1 MKQKEDKNQENI
13 LKKPETSS
21 KDNGNIVLKVQNFVE
36 ENRKLVIG
44 ISLGVLVFA
53 VLIFFIKGRI
63 EESNREDSINAS
75 VSISRIMQYYQDG
88 NYQTAL
94 NGDSVKKVQ
103 GEKVIGLIEIVNR
116 YEGTD
121 QGKYAALYAA
131 NALLN
136 LNRYQEA
143 KKYFEIALK
152 SPSKIVQEGANAGLA
167 TIYEMEGK
175 YIEAAD
181 YYEQAALIAVELGLK
196 NRYQFFQA
204 LCLEKAG
211 DKEKA
216 EKLYREVI
224 GDNRS
229 DYVNSAKAGL
239 IRLGTIIE

>member
-1 MKQKEDKNQENI
+1 MKQKEEKNQDEI
-13 LKKPETSS
+13 LKQTNISPVDK
-21 KDNGNIVLKVQNFVE
+21 GNLVLRVQNFVE
-36 ENRKLVIG
+36 TNRKLVIG
-44 ISLGVLVFA
+44 ISIGVLVIA
-53 VLIFFIKGRI
+53 VLLFFIKARL
-63 EESNREDSINAS
+63 EESSKEDSIKAS
-75 VSISRIMQYYQDG
+75 VSISRVLQYYQEG
-88 NYQTAL
+88 NYQVAL
-94 NGDSVKKVQ
+94 NGDSVKTVR
-103 GEKVIGLIEIVNR
+103 GEKVIGLIEIVKK

-121 QGKYAALYAA
+121 QGKYAALYTASA
-131 NALLN
+131 YLN
-136 LNRYQEA
+136 LNKPQEA

-152 SPSKIVQEGANAGLA
+152 SPAKIVQEGANAGLA

-175 YIEAAD
+175 YQEAAN

>member
-1 MKQKEDKNQENI
+1 MKQKEDKNQDEIKNH
-13 LKKPETSS
+13 PEISS
-21 KDNGNIVLKVQNFVE
+21 EDKGNIVLKVQNFVE

-44 ISLGVLVFA
+44 VSLGVLVLAILF
-53 VLIFFIKGRI
+53 FFIKNRI
-63 EESNREDSINAS
+63 DESNREDSINAS
-75 VSISRIMQYYQDG
+75 AAISRIMQYYQDG

-103 GEKVIGLIEIVNR
+103 GEKVIGLIEIVNK

-131 NALLN
+131 SALIN
-136 LNRYQEA
+136 LNRYEEA
-143 KKYFEIALK
+143 KRYFEIALK
-152 SPSKIVQEGANAGLA
+152 SPAKIVQEGANAGLA
-167 TIYEMEGK
+167 TIYEIEGNFK
-175 YIEAAD
+175 EAAD
-181 YYEQAALIAVELGLK
+181 HYEQAALIAVELGLK

-211 DKEKA
+211 EKEKA

>member
-1 MKQKEDKNQENI
+1 MKQKEDKIQEEI
-13 LKKPETSS
+13 KKYPEISPED
-21 KDNGNIVLKVQNFVE
+21 KGNIVLKVQNFVE

-44 ISLGVLVFA
+44 ISLGVLVLA
-53 VLIFFIKGRI
+53 VLFFFIKNRI
-63 EESNREDSINAS
+63 DESNREDSINAS
-75 VSISRIMQYYQDG
+75 AAISRIMQYYQDG
-88 NYQTAL
+88 NYQKAL
-94 NGDSVKKVQ
+94 NGDSAKKVQ
-103 GEKVIGLIEIVNR
+103 GEKVIGLIEIVNK

-131 NALLN
+131 SALLN

-152 SPSKIVQEGANAGLA
+152 SPAKIVQEGANAGLA
-167 TIYEMEGK
+167 TVYEMEGK
-175 YIEAAD
+175 YKEAAD
-181 YYEQAALIAVELGLK
+181 YYEQAALIAVEQGLK

>member
-1 MKQKEDKNQENI
+1 MKQKEDKNQEEI
-13 LKKPETSS
+13 KKHPEISPED
-21 KDNGNIVLKVQNFVE
+21 KGNIVLKVQNFVE

-44 ISLGVLVFA
+44 ISLGVLVLA
-53 VLIFFIKGRI
+53 VLFFFIKNRI
-63 EESNREDSINAS
+63 DESNREDSINAS
-75 VSISRIMQYYQDG
+75 AAISRIMQYYQDG
-88 NYQTAL
+88 NYQKAL
-94 NGDSVKKVQ
+94 NGDSAKKVQ
-103 GEKVIGLIEIVNR
+103 GEKVIGLIEIVNK

-121 QGKYAALYAA
+121 QGKYAALYTAS
-131 NALLN
+131 ALIN

-152 SPSKIVQEGANAGLA
+152 SPAKIVQEGANAGLA
-167 TIYEMEGK
+167 TVYEMEGK
-175 YIEAAD
+175 YKEAAD

-204 LCLEKAG
+204 LCLENAG

-216 EKLYREVI
+216 EKLYKEVI

>member
-13 LKKPETSS
+13 IKKPETSS
-21 KDNGNIVLKVQNFVE
+21 EEKGNIVLKVQNFVE

-44 ISLGVLVFA
+44 ISIGVLVLA

-88 NYQTAL
+88 NYLTAL

-103 GEKVIGLIEIVNR
+103 GEKVIGLIEIVNK

-131 NALLN
+131 SALLN

-143 KKYFEIALK
+143 KKYFEIAMK
-152 SPSKIVQEGANAGLA
+152 SPSKIVQEGANTGMA
-167 TIYEMEGK
+167 TIHEMEGK
-175 YIEAAD
+175 YREAAD
-181 YYEQAALIAVELGLK
+181 YYEQAALLTVELGLK

-216 EKLYREVI
+216 EKLFREVI